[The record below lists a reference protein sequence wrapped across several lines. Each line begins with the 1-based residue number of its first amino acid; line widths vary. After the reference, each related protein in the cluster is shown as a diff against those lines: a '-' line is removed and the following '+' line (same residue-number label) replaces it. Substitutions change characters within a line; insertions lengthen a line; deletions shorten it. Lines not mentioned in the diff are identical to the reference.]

1 MDPLSAL
8 RDFTVRGELDKIVR
22 VGDEF
27 RFGSDY
33 TFPCSVETAYRSKQ
47 GNLYTLET
55 LLYYVRNH
63 HVKHTE
69 YLQNARTQR
78 IPTVTLPDRK
88 PLLEYLQGKVASN
101 DAIELFVP
109 QNPKFPDSV
118 TGDVEEYRPE
128 DPTLI
133 GIRAASDE
141 DEDENARIKAS
152 ENVDYMSM
160 IRSLE
165 RPLKDR
171 EALLEC
177 RNRDFYSVLVAS
189 TRREEERQRME
200 SHQRKDGLVAKSRLM
215 GAEER
220 GLGFWKD
227 GDELG
232 FDSTPKPK
240 MHLKG
245 SKIGEGV
252 PIILVPSASQTLI
265 TVYNVKEFLEDG
277 VFIPSD
283 VKVKQMK
290 GPKPDCVT
298 VQKKFSR
305 DRVVTAYEVRDK
317 PSALK
322 AEDWERVV
330 AVFVLGKEWQFKDW
344 PFKDHVEIFN
354 KIIGFYMRFE
364 DDSIESAKNVKQ
376 WNVKIISISKNK
388 RHQDRAAA
396 LEVWDRLEEFVRS
409 RSRA

>member
-354 KIIGFYMRFE
+354 KSKYIM
-364 DDSIESAKNVKQ
+364 ESNFFLVV
-376 WNVKIISISKNK
+376 WI
-388 RHQDRAAA
+388 A
-396 LEVWDRLEEFVRS
+396 LEPEIY
-409 RSRA
+409 

>member
-22 VGDEF
+22 VGDEL

-55 LLYYVRNH
+55 LLYYVKNH
-63 HVKHTE
+63 HIKHTE

-141 DEDENARIKAS
+141 DEDENRVKAS

-277 VFIPSD
+277 VFIPSE

-354 KIIGFYMRFE
+354 K
-364 DDSIESAKNVKQ
+364 
-376 WNVKIISISKNK
+376 SK
-388 RHQDRAAA
+388 
-396 LEVWDRLEEFVRS
+396 
-409 RSRA
+409 

>member
-22 VGDEF
+22 FGDEF

>member
-33 TFPCSVETAYRSKQ
+33 IFPSSAETAYRSKQ

-55 LLYYVRNH
+55 LLFFVKNH
-63 HVKHTE
+63 HIKHTE
-69 YLQNARTQR
+69 YLQNARTHR
-78 IPTVTLPDRK
+78 LPTVTLPDRK
-88 PLLEYLQGKVASN
+88 PLLDYLQGKVLSA
-101 DAIELFVP
+101 DAIEFVVP
-109 QNPKFPDSV
+109 PNPKLPDLFDR
-118 TGDVEEYRPE
+118 GFEEYRPE
-128 DPTLI
+128 DPSFHRAPLDVDIADRRVKDTRLKADEYVDSIALI
-133 GIRAASDE
+133 KSVE
-141 DEDENARIKAS
+141 K
-152 ENVDYMSM
+152 
-160 IRSLE
+160 
-165 RPLKDR
+165 PLKDR
-171 EALLEC
+171 ESLLEC
-177 RNRDFYSVLVAS
+177 RHRDFYSVLVAA
-189 TRREEERQRME
+189 TRREEERQRIE

-215 GAEER
+215 GADER
-220 GLGFWKD
+220 GLGY

-232 FDSTPKPK
+232 YDATPKPK

-252 PIILVPSASQTLI
+252 PIILVPSAFQTLI
-265 TVYNVKEFLEDG
+265 TIYNVKEFLEDG
-277 VFIPSD
+277 VFIPTD

-298 VQKKFSR
+298 VQKKLSR
-305 DRVVTAYEVRDK
+305 DRVVAAYEVRDK

-322 AEDWERVV
+322 AEDWDRVV

-364 DDSIESAKNVKQ
+364 DDSVESAKNVKQ

-409 RSRA
+409 RSHS

>member
-27 RFGSDY
+27 RFGNDY
-33 TFPCSVETAYRSKQ
+33 AFPCSAETAYRSKQ

-55 LLYYVRNH
+55 LIYYVKNTH
-63 HVKHTE
+63 IKHIE
-69 YLQNARTQR
+69 YIQNARTQK

-88 PLLEYLQGKVASN
+88 SLLEYLQGKISSN
-101 DAIELFVP
+101 DAIEFVVP
-109 QNPKFPDSV
+109 QNPRIPDSV
-118 TGDVEEYRPE
+118 PMDVEEYRPE
-128 DPTLI
+128 DPGLI
-133 GIRAASDE
+133 GIRVPADEEE
-141 DEDENARIKAS
+141 DEKDRVRVLEK
-152 ENVDYMSM
+152 VDYVSM
-160 IRSLE
+160 INDLE

-171 EALLEC
+171 ESLLEC
-177 RNRDFYSVLVAS
+177 RHRDFYSVLVAS
-189 TRREEERQRME
+189 TRREDERQRLE

-215 GAEER
+215 GADER

-227 GDELG
+227 GEELG

-252 PIILVPSASQTLI
+252 PIILVPSAFQTLI
-265 TVYNVKEFLEDG
+265 TIYNVKEFLEDG
-277 VFIPSD
+277 VFIPAD

-305 DRVVTAYEVRDK
+305 DRVVAAYEVRDK

-322 AEDWERVV
+322 AEDWDRVV

-354 KIIGFYMRFE
+354 KIIGFFMRFE
-364 DDSIESAKNVKQ
+364 DDSVESAKIVKQ

-409 RSRA
+409 RSHT